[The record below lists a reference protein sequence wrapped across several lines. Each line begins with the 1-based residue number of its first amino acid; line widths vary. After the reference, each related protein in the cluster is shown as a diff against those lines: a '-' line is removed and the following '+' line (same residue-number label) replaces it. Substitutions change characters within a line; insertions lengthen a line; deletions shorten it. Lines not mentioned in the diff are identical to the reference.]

1 MPTILIPYWFLID
14 FFLFSVGIQNNPF
27 LRWGGQNRNLQEIQI
42 PLQNSTE
49 FFDNDEGFHLVNLT
63 EVMRN
68 LSEFRLLVRA
78 HIVDSKGC
86 FGRESNFT
94 YRGEINLN
102 NTQILNYLNNTQILT
117 QEPIYIEISHIS
129 YLYPKTSK
137 IPNITCDIE

>member
-1 MPTILIPYWFLID
+1 MPTILIPSNVTCVIGL
-14 FFLFSVGIQNNPF
+14 FLFSVGIQNNPF

-68 LSEFRLLVRA
+68 LSDFRLLVRA

-94 YRGEINLN
+94 YRGEIHLN
-102 NTQILNYLNNTQILT
+102 NTQLLNYLNNTQILT
-117 QEPIYIEISHIS
+117 QEPIYIGNQSYFISLS
-129 YLYPKTSK
+129 EDKQNPEYYL
-137 IPNITCDIE
+137 

>member
-1 MPTILIPYWFLID
+1 MTCVIGL
-14 FFLFSVGIQNNPF
+14 FLFSVGIQNNPF

-68 LSEFRLLVRA
+68 LSDFRLLVRA

-102 NTQILNYLNNTQILT
+102 NTQILT
-117 QEPIYIEISHIS
+117 QEPIYIGNKPYFISLS
-129 YLYPKTSK
+129 EDKQNPEYYL
-137 IPNITCDIE
+137 

>member
-1 MPTILIPYWFLID
+1 MPTILIRFNVTCVIEL
-14 FFLFSVGIQNNPF
+14 FLFSVGIQNNPF

-63 EVMRN
+63 EVMTN
-68 LSEFRLLVRA
+68 SSEFRLLVRA

-94 YRGEINLN
+94 YRGKVNLN
-102 NTQILNYLNNTQILT
+102 NKQNNLFIL
-117 QEPIYIEISHIS
+117 EISHIS
-129 YLYPKTSK
+129 YHSQNNQNL
-137 IPNITCDIE
+137 NANL